1 MLLFHLTAD
10 TFAPRV
16 ITSWVVLL
24 LVLGLLA
31 PVQAVALERVVE
43 FGENP
48 GQLDMYLHRPDNF
61 EAALPLVVALH
72 GCRQT
77 AEDFDNETGLLALA
91 EETPF
96 VLLLPQQRA
105 GNMSLGCFRWY
116 DPNDNRPGHGE
127 SASIRAM
134 IDAAIDR
141 HAADPKRVFVFGLSA
156 GGAMTSVLLANYPDR
171 FAGGA
176 VIAATPFDC
185 NRPTGWFDWVWYWLN
200 MNPFALD
207 GADASYACGIRG
219 GSTTDRSAAEWGT
232 FVRSVAG
239 STPET
244 WPSVSIWQGDS
255 DGTVDPD
262 NLHELVEQW
271 TNVHGIDAVADT
283 TETFGR
289 ATRKIYRD
297 AAENARVETWS
308 IAGFPHAV
316 PIDPDGDP
324 VTCGVQAD
332 FMVDANL
339 CAVRRIAAFWQ
350 LTR

>member
-1 MLLFHLTAD
+1 MLLLHLTAK
-10 TFAPRV
+10 TFALRLLA
-16 ITSWVVLL
+16 SGAVLFL
-24 LVLGLLA
+24 FFGLLA
-31 PVQAVALERVVE
+31 PFQAVALDRVTD

-48 GQLDMYLHRPDNF
+48 GRLDMYLHRPVDF
-61 EAALPLVVALH
+61 QAGLPLVVALH

-77 AEDFDNETGLLALA
+77 AEDFDNETGLIALA

-105 GNMSLGCFRWY
+105 ANMSLGCFRWY
-116 DPNDNRPGHGE
+116 DPDNNRPGRGE

-134 IDAAIDR
+134 IDAAIER
-141 HAADPKRVFVFGLSA
+141 HAVDPGRVFVLGLSA

-176 VIAATPFDC
+176 VIAGTPFDC
-185 NRPTGWFDWVWYWLN
+185 NRPAGFFDWVWYWLK

-219 GSTTDRSAAEWGT
+219 GSTTDRSPAEWGA
-232 FVRSVAG
+232 FVRAIADSAQQ
-239 STPET
+239 T
-244 WPSVSIWQGDS
+244 WPPVSIWQGDS

-262 NLHELVEQW
+262 NLRELVEQW
-271 TNVHGIDAVADT
+271 TNVHGIDAVADA
-283 TETFGR
+283 TETFGQ
-289 ATRKIYRD
+289 ATREIYRD
-297 AAENARVETWS
+297 AAENVRVEAWS

-324 VTCGVQAD
+324 VACGVQAD

-339 CAVRRIAAFWQ
+339 CAVRQIAAFWQ